1 VEQHFSQL
9 NFKRLIGFLIFLT
22 FDLMILGAAVRA
34 MDAGLTCPDWPMCF
48 GRVVPEYHLGVYL
61 EFIHR
66 SIAGILGILFT
77 ASFIFVLVKKPYRHL
92 RLAMSVAFMLLL
104 SQIIMGGLTV
114 LKLLAPGIVTL
125 HLSLAGA
132 FLISL
137 VIIKAQLEEDR
148 IDYEFPKRYKILSG
162 IAFGL
167 ICGQIILGG
176 LVASNYAGAVCVD
189 FPTCNGEWFPAWTG
203 PIGIQVIH
211 RMGAYT
217 LSAYL
222 VFFFFY
228 TLHLFKEGVLEEAD
242 KRLAAQCF
250 MLVISQIMVGVLNL
264 KLLVPAWLT
273 VIHLGVALY
282 LMLTILKINL
292 RVNRKTS

>member
-1 VEQHFSQL
+1 MEKHFS
-9 NFKRLIGFLIFLT
+9 KIIGFLIFLT

-48 GRVVPEYHLGVYL
+48 GRAVPEYHLGVYL

-77 ASFIFVLVKKPYRHL
+77 SCFAYTLFNRKYHFL
-92 RLAMSVAFMLLL
+92 RTSMSVAFLLLL

-125 HLSLAGA
+125 HLGLAGA

-137 VIIKAQLEEDR
+137 VLIKDQLEAEHVG
-148 IDYEFPKRYKILSG
+148 YEFPKLYKIFATAALVM
-162 IAFGL
+162 

-211 RMGAYT
+211 RLGAYA
-217 LSAYL
+217 LSAFL
-222 VFFFFY
+222 TFFFFY
-228 TLHLFKEGVLEEAD
+228 TLSLYKDSLVEHAD

-250 MLVISQIMVGVLNL
+250 MLVISQVMVGVLNL

-292 RVNRKTS
+292 RVYSKSAV